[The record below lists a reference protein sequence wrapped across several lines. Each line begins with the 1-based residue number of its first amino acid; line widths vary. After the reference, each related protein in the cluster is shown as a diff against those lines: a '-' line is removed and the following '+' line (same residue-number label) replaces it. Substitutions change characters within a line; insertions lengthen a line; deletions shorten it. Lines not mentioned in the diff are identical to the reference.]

1 MQNKIEIIMEAVL
14 DKMAILGSIS
24 YVLAVIIMMLG
35 FLSSVTFHMFNRS
48 FYVTVLLA
56 MVISLA
62 VFAVGI
68 IGLSVIGRIEYFDV
82 KKLTP
87 AGWKGPNQK
96 ATK

>member
-1 MQNKIEIIMEAVL
+1 MQNKIGAITEGIL
-14 DKMAILGSIS
+14 DIMAILGSIG
-24 YVLAVIIMMLG
+24 YILAVAILMLG
-35 FLSSVTFHMFNRS
+35 FLSSLTFHIFDRS

>member
-1 MQNKIEIIMEAVL
+1 
-14 DKMAILGSIS
+14 
-24 YVLAVIIMMLG
+24 
-35 FLSSVTFHMFNRS
+35 MFNRS